1 MSLRVLTALPVFNEE
16 RHVIDVIAEVR
27 KYSADILVIDDG
39 SSDGTSELLKPMRDV
54 SVLRHQQNQGYG
66 AALRTEFTYA
76 LAGQYDVVV
85 TIDCDGQHQPALI
98 PEMAAAVFNQEDQ
111 PADII
116 SGSRY
121 LKVFPGASEPPLERR
136 KSISKLPAG

>member
-54 SVLRHQQNQGYG
+54 SVLRHQHNQGY
-66 AALRTEFTYA
+66 AL
-76 LAGQYDVVV
+76 L
-85 TIDCDGQHQPALI
+85 
-98 PEMAAAVFNQEDQ
+98 
-111 PADII
+111 
-116 SGSRY
+116 
-121 LKVFPGASEPPLERR
+121 
-136 KSISKLPAG
+136 